1 MLKFFIVMAALVST
15 VTTGFLASA
24 ADIQKYHVL
33 LVFEKNETVL
43 SPATL
48 SDFGAI
54 TAITK
59 SQFLNQLP
67 WAQNVNFK
75 SWPLVNG
82 FSGRLSRDQI
92 ASVWSVDGFKNLYF
106 LDTPEQLQHSLQE
119 TSGSVLNGNMTWG
132 LKRMNVDQLSET
144 RPEIDGTGIRVG
156 VLDTGVDAR
165 HPDLKEKILSYK
177 NFSSEKNENP
187 ADDYD
192 HGTHVAGTIAGGK
205 ASGQQIGVAPGAGLV
220 VARIFNRGGGSTKE
234 KILEAMHW
242 VLDPDGD
249 PETDDGAQIINASW
263 STRDSFADRVP
274 EDEIYCDVVQA
285 WRQLDVIPVF
295 AAGNNGPAEASL
307 GLPAGCPGTLSVGA
321 SEHSDRLM
329 YFSAVGPAQWKEFS
343 LQKPELV
350 APGFKIRSARSGG
363 GYREQLGTSMSAP
376 HVTGVLALMKQA
388 CPLKTSEELMET
400 ITETAQDL
408 GAEGFDVD
416 FGWGRV
422 DALSAV
428 EACSDSKKTPDH

>member
-1 MLKFFIVMAALVST
+1 MSVQTLMVILLCLCFQNPLSRASSNNDSKAAHIL
-15 VTTGFLASA
+15 F
-24 ADIQKYHVL
+24 
-33 LVFEKNETVL
+33 VFDGNSSPL
-43 SPATL
+43 SPDTL
-48 SDFGAI
+48 EDFQKI
-54 TAITK
+54 TEVSRNHFLRYNDFQ
-59 SQFLNQLP
+59 SQ
-67 WAQNVNFK
+67 NFR
-75 SWPLVNG
+75 SWPLING
-82 FSGRLSRDQI
+82 ISGWISESQLEKALNTPGLKSVQRLDQPVTIEKYFSKEL
-92 ASVWSVDGFKNLYF
+92 L
-106 LDTPEQLQHSLQE
+106 PEPNSQ
-119 TSGSVLNGNMTWG
+119 MTWG
-132 LKRMNVDQLSET
+132 LKRMNVNYVADVY
-144 RPEIDGTGIRVG
+144 PDVDGTGVRVG
-156 VLDTGVDAR
+156 ILDTGIDAR

-177 NFSSEKNENP
+177 NFSAEKNENP
-187 ADDYD
+187 SDEYD
-192 HGTHVAGTIAGGK
+192 HGTHVAGTIAGGR

-220 VARIFNRGGGSTKE
+220 VARIFDRGGGSTKE

-242 VLDPDGD
+242 VLDPDGN
-249 PETDDGAQIINASW
+249 PETDDGAQIVNASW
-263 STRDSFADRVP
+263 STRDSFADRMP

-295 AAGNNGPAEASL
+295 AAGNNGPAEASV

-329 YFSAVGPAQWKEFS
+329 YFSAVGPAQWKDLS

-388 CPLKTSEELMET
+388 CPLKTSDQLMET
-400 ITETAQDL
+400 ITATAHDL
-408 GAEGFDVD
+408 GPEGFDVD

-428 EACSDSKKTPDH
+428 ETCSDSE